1 MRSEGRRRTR
11 NRPRE
16 SPSLARPT
24 LQRHRVPMTTQII
37 SQQRRRRPPGDKEAT
52 APASTTVKCLVSG
65 HKASGVTVTAVVRPI
80 RTVSQCQQLATA
92 TERAPRCRS
101 SFSRLWSKR
110 ATEAQVPLPQT
121 GHRSVPISKHVSQS
135 RHSAVR
141 PNGKWRVLTVCR
153 VLSSLTPLRRSG
165 RLVGCSRETPRGW
178 QPAGIRRPV
187 STSTFGTPC
196 DPDPHRAGT
205 RCGKG
210 TYEGAV
216 AVAPQ
221 LRWCLPGS

>member
-1 MRSEGRRRTR
+1 M
-11 NRPRE
+11 
-16 SPSLARPT
+16 
-24 LQRHRVPMTTQII
+24 
-37 SQQRRRRPPGDKEAT
+37 
-52 APASTTVKCLVSG
+52 KCLVSG
-65 HKASGVTVTAVVRPI
+65 HEVSGVTITVVLRLDRDGLAVSAVGD
-80 RTVSQCQQLATA
+80 A

-101 SFSRLWSKR
+101 SFSRLWSRR

-141 PNGKWRVLTVCR
+141 PNGKWRVLTVSR
-153 VLSSLTPLRRSG
+153 ALSSRTPLGRSG
-165 RLVGCSRETPRGW
+165 RLVGCSRETPRSW

-196 DPDPHRAGT
+196 DPDPHRVGT

-216 AVAPQ
+216 AVRVRHRHCVDAQPKEVG
-221 LRWCLPGS
+221 PG